1 MKIAKRDL
9 QSIIGDLR
17 HEIRKQV
24 RFQVYNVE
32 RQYMNTA
39 KPQPRA
45 LLYSSGSFLP
55 GPEAARFLEV
65 KPRKETLPASP
76 LTTPEFRQTDRVRPR
91 QEEQGDGEIK
101 LRDIL
106 SDIAAADRIPQ
117 PAAKKEIVLA
127 DGEVSQSSLI
137 IWRACSF
144 LGRE

>member
-101 LRDIL
+101 LRDIV
-106 SDIAAADRIPQ
+106 DA
-117 PAAKKEIVLA
+117 
-127 DGEVSQSSLI
+127 SQTSPLQTEYRSRQQRRRLF
-137 IWRACSF
+137 WLMVRSHSP
-144 LGRE
+144 L